1 MPLHTAFPMSDRE
14 RSGVLSTI
22 RQHIAF
28 LSSPPMA
35 KAMAGDLRSPNLH
48 NWKQGNCSVYLCLPA
63 SRMHRHF
70 RLFRLFINRLLGA
83 IEDDKDVPGTPAL
96 MILDEM
102 HVLGHM
108 KSLETA
114 AGLIAGFGVR
124 IWSIFQDLGQ
134 LKQLYGD
141 RWETFLGNASI
152 FQTFGLNDLS
162 TLKYVSERLGTSSTL
177 SISNSQISQSQAALG
192 FDGESKSI
200 QASPLLSPDEV
211 AYFFSRQS
219 GNQLIIYPGADPI
232 FMQRLPYYEAYFEG
246 MRVRS

>member
-1 MPLHTAFPMSDRE
+1 
-14 RSGVLSTI
+14 
-22 RQHIAF
+22 
-28 LSSPPMA
+28 
-35 KAMAGDLRSPNLH
+35 
-48 NWKQGNCSVYLCLPA
+48 
-63 SRMHRHF
+63 
-70 RLFRLFINRLLGA
+70 
-83 IEDDKDVPGTPAL
+83 
-96 MILDEM
+96 
-102 HVLGHM
+102 
-108 KSLETA
+108 
-114 AGLIAGFGVR
+114 
-124 IWSIFQDLGQ
+124 
-134 LKQLYGD
+134 
-141 RWETFLGNASI
+141 LGNASI